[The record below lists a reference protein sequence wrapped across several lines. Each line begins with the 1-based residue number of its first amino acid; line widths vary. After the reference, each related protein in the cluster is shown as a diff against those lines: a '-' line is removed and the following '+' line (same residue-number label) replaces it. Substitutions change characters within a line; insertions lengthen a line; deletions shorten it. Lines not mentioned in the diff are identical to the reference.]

1 LGLVTSVISIYYY
14 IRVVKMMVVKE
25 PHEMS
30 EAVLNYPQS
39 DWQLFGMQPLRVG
52 LIISLVATSVFGI
65 LSNPLF
71 SLANAAVQN
80 SPMLQATAV
89 NADAKTRSLK
99 AAAPAPQLVS
109 LVAPK
114 G

>member
-1 LGLVTSVISIYYY
+1 
-14 IRVVKMMVVKE
+14 
-25 PHEMS
+25 
-30 EAVLNYPQS
+30 
-39 DWQLFGMQPLRVG
+39 
-52 LIISLVATSVFGI
+52 